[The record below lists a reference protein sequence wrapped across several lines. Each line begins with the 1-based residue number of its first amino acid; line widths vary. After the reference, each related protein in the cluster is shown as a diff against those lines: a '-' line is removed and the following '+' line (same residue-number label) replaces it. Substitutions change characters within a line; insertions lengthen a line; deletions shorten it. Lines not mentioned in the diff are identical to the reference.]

1 MVNIIGSLLV
11 ILGAVYLLA
20 IITEEFFIISLD
32 EISTR
37 LKLPSDVAGA
47 SLMAMGSSA
56 PELFIA
62 LLALA
67 IGGNHSDV
75 GIGTIV
81 GSAIFNILVITGM
94 SAVVAGTLELNPGAI
109 GRDIIFYLGS
119 VAILLFVFW
128 NGSIELWEAGL
139 MMVAYIG
146 YLALLWVWSRTN
158 VEDAATETIGGGHAT
173 AKKHRRNI
181 FVRLSEFLTRI
192 LSIVMP
198 DPKKNYVWVMIASI
212 GFIILL
218 SYALVESAVLLSTEL
233 GLPPL
238 IVSLTLLAAGTS
250 APDLIA
256 SIDVAE
262 DGRGTMAISNA
273 VGSNIFDVLVGL
285 GFPWLLT
292 IIIAGHAVIVGT
304 EGLIESVF
312 LLSVTVIILFAIPL
326 YRSKINAHR
335 RLDVTRCLRLV
346 CRIRD
351 YDSRGWIGGSTKR
364 QLPKKMKSCYHSWR
378 CFVQVKASTP
388 DNRHELPVQG
398 IERVQ

>member
-1 MVNIIGSLLV
+1 MVTIVGSLLV

-32 EISTR
+32 EMSSKM
-37 LKLPSDVAGA
+37 KLPSDVAGA

-62 LLALA
+62 LLALY
-67 IGGNHSDV
+67 IGGSHADV

-81 GSAIFNILVITGM
+81 GSAVFNILVITGM
-94 SAVVAGTLELNPGAI
+94 SAVVAGTLEMNPMAI

-139 MMVAYIG
+139 MMVAYFG
-146 YLALLWVWSRTN
+146 YLGLLWVWSRTN
-158 VEDAATETIGGGHAT
+158 AEDAAPGTVVESHGKG
-173 AKKHRRNI
+173 KKHRRNI
-181 FVRLSEFLTRI
+181 FLAISEGLTKL

-198 DPKKNYVWVMIASI
+198 NPKKNYIWVMIASI
-212 GFIILL
+212 IFIIIL
-218 SYALVESAVLLSTEL
+218 SYALVESAVALSNAL
-233 GLPPL
+233 NLPPL

-292 IIIAGHAVIVGT
+292 IILGGHAVLVGT
-304 EGLIESVF
+304 DGLIESVF
-312 LLSVTVIILFAIPL
+312 LLSVTVIILFAFL
-326 YRSKINAHR
+326 YTGK
-335 RLDVTRCLRLV
+335 RLTRIEGLMLLGV
-346 CRIRD
+346 YGLYVGYVIMTA
-351 YDSRGWIGGSTKR
+351 GGT
-364 QLPKKMKSCYHSWR
+364 
-378 CFVQVKASTP
+378 A
-388 DNRHELPVQG
+388 
-398 IERVQ
+398 

>member
-1 MVNIIGSLLV
+1 MVNVVASLLV

-32 EISTR
+32 EISSR
-37 LKLPSDVAGA
+37 MKLPSDVAGA

-62 LLALA
+62 LIALYR
-67 IGGNHSDV
+67 GGVHSDV

-81 GSAIFNILVITGM
+81 GSAVFNILVITGM
-94 SAVVAGTLELNPGAI
+94 SAVVAGTLEMNPMAI

-119 VAILLFVFW
+119 VAILLYVFW
-128 NGSIELWEAGL
+128 NGEIELWEAGL
-139 MMVAYIG
+139 MMVAYFG

-158 VEDAATETIGGGHAT
+158 AEDAAPGTVAESHGKS
-173 AKKHRRNI
+173 KKHRRNV
-181 FVRLSEFLTRI
+181 FVMLSEFLTKMF
-192 LSIVMP
+192 SIVMP
-198 DPKKNYVWVMIASI
+198 NPKKNYIWVMIASI

-218 SYALVESAVLLSTEL
+218 SYALVESAVILSTEL
-233 GLPPL
+233 GLPTL

-285 GFPWLLT
+285 GVPWLIT
-292 IIIAGHAVIVGT
+292 IVVTGKIVVVAT
-304 EGLIESVF
+304 DGLMESIF
-312 LLSVTVIILFAIPL
+312 LLSVTVIILFAFL
-326 YRSKINAHR
+326 YTGKK
-335 RLDVTRCLRLV
+335 LTRIEGLMLLGV
-346 CRIRD
+346 YGLYVGYVIMTA
-351 YDSRGWIGGSTKR
+351 GG
-364 QLPKKMKSCYHSWR
+364 
-378 CFVQVKASTP
+378 
-388 DNRHELPVQG
+388 
-398 IERVQ
+398 